1 MAKGKELLDH
11 IEQVQENY
19 VELVDKVPTEDKIIL
34 SHREGDIDLEPWEIS
49 EIVQGALGD
58 LPEGLDGYVDS
69 IFDVVYGAVSEA
81 LDRTRR

>member
-1 MAKGKELLDH
+1 MAEGKELLDH

-19 VELVDKVPTEDKIIL
+19 VELVDKVPTEDKIIM
-34 SHREGDIDLEPWEIS
+34 SREEASGLEPWEIS
-49 EIVQGALGD
+49 EIVQGALGN

-81 LDRTRR
+81 LDKTRR